1 MCLERQT
8 FQPGPLVCLEF
19 FDPSLCLPP
28 VPFVPSVTQRTRP
41 LIATKCSMLIVC
53 LQRVRQ
59 LKSLCEELDNQI
71 QDYEEMNRQ
80 YEQQETQWKQDK

>member
-1 MCLERQT
+1 
-8 FQPGPLVCLEF
+8 
-19 FDPSLCLPP
+19 
-28 VPFVPSVTQRTRP
+28 
-41 LIATKCSMLIVC
+41 MLIVC